1 MMKKFLLVL
10 FGKFETT
17 QDCKDIALNITPLVD
32 SPHLKFNH
40 TSGVLVFHFASEV
53 HQDEIYAYIQGSL
66 VDVVSSFILTEMSD
80 KVSLCFPQE
89 VKTHLLDLENDGG
102 DVQIKIDLNKNQLS
116 FDEEEEDNFVALL
129 LDEVKRQVKP
139 PTLDQI
145 LDKIN
150 NKGFESL
157 TQFEKDILDEYSK

>member
-1 MMKKFLLVL
+1 
-10 FGKFETT
+10 
-17 QDCKDIALNITPLVD
+17 
-32 SPHLKFNH
+32 
-40 TSGVLVFHFASEV
+40 
-53 HQDEIYAYIQGSL
+53 
-66 VDVVSSFILTEMSD
+66 
-80 KVSLCFPQE
+80 
-89 VKTHLLDLENDGG
+89 LENDGG
-102 DVQIKIDLNKNQLS
+102 DVQIKIDLNKNQFS